1 MEIRKPVTS
10 LDSAKKE
17 IRTNVIGGSIWMAAS
32 IVLLIIVPLAVG
44 AKHLTAFLVFGVIH
58 ALLGLW
64 CLLLGIKK
72 ARELRLKERD
82 QAGQDSNGQTM
93 KGQATKAQSP
103 AGRTTSGQAL
113 AGQSAREQAPK
124 GRMERYKVEWL
135 WENACEVYC
144 KNHGKN
150 PAELSDEENEEIY
163 DLAGN
168 DAALL
173 VTWVILHDFFVA
185 EDEDMEKSFE
195 EVKNKELTGIDFL
208 GGECDYKLSRSD
220 FSEEIIGFIDDYFA
234 YDGAHGC
241 GDFEEDYK
249 TFVTEDLKKELYAV
263 RYDWEEYEAFKDY
276 IDRAYQ
282 KYLTS
287 N

>member
-44 AKHLTAFLVFGVIH
+44 AKHLTAFLVFGVFH

-64 CLLLGIKK
+64 CLLLGIKN
-72 ARELRLKERD
+72 ARELSLKERD
-82 QAGQDSNGQTM
+82 QAGQSAKTQT
-93 KGQATKAQSP
+93 
-103 AGRTTSGQAL
+103 L
-113 AGQSAREQAPK
+113 AGKVSAGKASAGKVSEGKVSGEQAPK
-124 GRMERYKVEWL
+124 GRMDRYKVEWL

-144 KNHGKN
+144 KNHDKD
-150 PAELSDEENEEIY
+150 PKELSDEENEEIY

-173 VTWVILHDFFVA
+173 VTWVILHDYFVA

-241 GDFEEDYK
+241 GNFEEDYQK
-249 TFVTEDLKKELYAV
+249 FITEDLKKELYAV
-263 RYDWEEYEAFKDY
+263 GYDWEEYEAFKAY

>member
-1 MEIRKPVTS
+1 MEPRKPVTS

-44 AKHLTAFLVFGVIH
+44 AKHLTAFLIFGVIH

-72 ARELRLKERD
+72 ARELSLKERD
-82 QAGQDSNGQTM
+82 QAGQSAKTQT
-93 KGQATKAQSP
+93 
-103 AGRTTSGQAL
+103 L
-113 AGQSAREQAPK
+113 AGKVSAGQVSREQAPK

-144 KNHGKN
+144 KNHGKD

-241 GDFEEDYK
+241 GNFEEDYK